1 MARGITNV
9 LQVIVLATG
18 THTTLAA
25 GGPLVAALFP
35 AKEYI
40 LELHHAGIHKQ
51 QGWIV
56 NRHQ

>member
-1 MARGITNV
+1 MARGITDV

-18 THTTLAA
+18 AYTTLAA
-25 GGPLVAALFP
+25 GGPLVVALLL
-35 AKEYI
+35 AKENI